1 MQSVTNKLVLAL
13 IYSPELRR
21 RGLFVILNAKLR
33 RIDIARTLLDDDE
46 HFAKYIKTS
55 RASVA

>member
-1 MQSVTNKLVLAL
+1 M
-13 IYSPELRR
+13 
-21 RGLFVILNAKLR
+21 LNAKLR
-33 RIDIARTLLDDDE
+33 RIDIARILLDDDE